1 MILIE
6 LDDCASIDLTDDE
19 LAVVTRPV
27 RGSGGFQ
34 SLLKA
39 LRRNMEGSRLSI
51 TPSLAKRIARY
62 ATRYGRGGF
71 QDRLRRIVSAA
82 ERV

>member
-6 LDDCASIDLTDDE
+6 LDDYASIDLTDDE
-19 LAVVTRPV
+19 LAVITRPV
-27 RGSGGFQ
+27 RGKGGFQ

-39 LRRNMEGSRLSI
+39 LRRNMEGSRLNI
-51 TPSLAKRIARY
+51 TPSLAQRIVRY
-62 ATRYGRGGF
+62 ATRYGCGGF
-71 QDRLRRIVSAA
+71 QDRLRRIVAAA